1 MDSVLFFPEAVF
13 SHFANYSPESLLFL
27 HPRLGVPVGI
37 RLMAENF
44 VATPKLP

>member
-44 VATPKLP
+44 VVTPKLP